1 MNRPERIKVLIA
13 NPGLDVH
20 DAGARFV
27 SQILR
32 DAGMEV
38 VYLGIRQTAPQIV
51 AAAVQED
58 VDIIGLSLLSG
69 KHNTIVPQVMDLL
82 REKGAE
88 NIPLVLGGVIPFDD
102 VPTLQKYGVKKV
114 FRPGTSSQEIIESIE
129 QIMAQMDSVT

>member
-1 MNRPERIKVLIA
+1 MSMPKRIKILIA

-27 SQILR
+27 SQVLR

-38 VYLGIRQTAPQIV
+38 VYLGTRQTAPQIV

-58 VDIIGLSLLSG
+58 VDIIGLSVYSG
-69 KHNTIVPQVMDLL
+69 KHNTIVPQVMELL

-88 NIPLVLGGVIPFDD
+88 DIQLVVGGVIPMDD
-102 VPTLQKYGVKKV
+102 VSTLQKHGVKKV
-114 FRPGTSSQEIIESIE
+114 FPPGTSSREIIEALH
-129 QIMAQMDSVT
+129 QIVKRADREV